1 MSYTLYKAQEDALER
16 LYKMKSA
23 VIALMPGLGKCK
35 SLDSRIQTNKG
46 YIPIGSL
53 LPSPQSGFTDISD
66 KGFLVS
72 TRYGEKKVTK
82 FYYEEQCILRYFTLE
97 NGLVINGTLMHR
109 VLARDD
115 NYNATWKYLGELT
128 TSDYIMLSIGKFHTQ
143 TSSIVNDV
151 SNEDLYSLGSNNTFP
166 DYIHKCS
173 REQKINF
180 ILGLTAYYKGN
191 LLKVSEYNR
200 LNIQY
205 ILESLGILYF
215 IQEDDSLLID
225 SETLYKWNSDNINE
239 YYPLRIVGIEDVVS
253 NVCDIEVE
261 DVHEYLSQG
270 VINHNTLLTLHLAKY
285 LQENESTSTLFCIPK
300 SARAAYTKELKYKL
314 EEPFL
319 MINSDEPL
327 NDREDLYKY
336 KFVLVEFPVLD
347 KYIDDLVQY
356 VKDNKSYIFI
366 DEAHA
371 LCSPKS
377 AQTSYM
383 RMIREHCVGCYSI
396 TASPLMTSIEGL
408 YYLYNFTF
416 PTLKVFQSWFR
427 FRSLYC
433 ITKDRTIRMMG
444 KKRIIK
450 EIVGYKNI
458 EELNT
463 LLDKITIK
471 GSIPY
476 DVDYHFLKVEL
487 DPVKIPQYS
496 LAAKG
501 LLVTEKE
508 KEWGPRL
515 HDLQRVVD
523 GLPQNTEVKTECN
536 KSNLLIRCIKEIMER
551 NEATLVYIEYMDTI
565 EYIKWVLNNHKDE
578 LNYNNI
584 YVISGKEK
592 EEKRQHIEQNLQPRD
607 IVLMSK
613 AGRQSRNLQ
622 RANNLIFYNIPYSL
636 GDLLQTSGRI
646 CRVDTTYNKQHFYL
660 LEVDKSIDSYRM
672 VLFKDH
678 LALLD
683 RLLGKSC
690 RGTLTCDYV
699 EIDKMNMD
707 AIKRSLLWRMK

>member
-1 MSYTLYKAQEDALER
+1 
-16 LYKMKSA
+16 
-23 VIALMPGLGKCK
+23 
-35 SLDSRIQTNKG
+35 
-46 YIPIGSL
+46 
-53 LPSPQSGFTDISD
+53 
-66 KGFLVS
+66 
-72 TRYGEKKVTK
+72 
-82 FYYEEQCILRYFTLE
+82 
-97 NGLVINGTLMHR
+97 
-109 VLARDD
+109 
-115 NYNATWKYLGELT
+115 
-128 TSDYIMLSIGKFHTQ
+128 
-143 TSSIVNDV
+143 
-151 SNEDLYSLGSNNTFP
+151 
-166 DYIHKCS
+166 
-173 REQKINF
+173 
-180 ILGLTAYYKGN
+180 
-191 LLKVSEYNR
+191 
-200 LNIQY
+200 
-205 ILESLGILYF
+205 
-215 IQEDDSLLID
+215 
-225 SETLYKWNSDNINE
+225 
-239 YYPLRIVGIEDVVS
+239 
-253 NVCDIEVE
+253 
-261 DVHEYLSQG
+261 
-270 VINHNTLLTLHLAKY
+270 
-285 LQENESTSTLFCIPK
+285 
-300 SARAAYTKELKYKL
+300 
-314 EEPFL
+314 
-319 MINSDEPL
+319 
-327 NDREDLYKY
+327 
-336 KFVLVEFPVLD
+336 
-347 KYIDDLVQY
+347 
-356 VKDNKSYIFI
+356 
-366 DEAHA
+366 
-371 LCSPKS
+371 
-377 AQTSYM
+377 
-383 RMIREHCVGCYSI
+383 
-396 TASPLMTSIEGL
+396 
-408 YYLYNFTF
+408 
-416 PTLKVFQSWFR
+416 
-427 FRSLYC
+427 
-433 ITKDRTIRMMG
+433 MG

-536 KSNLLIRCIKEIMER
+536 KSNLLIRCIKDIMDR